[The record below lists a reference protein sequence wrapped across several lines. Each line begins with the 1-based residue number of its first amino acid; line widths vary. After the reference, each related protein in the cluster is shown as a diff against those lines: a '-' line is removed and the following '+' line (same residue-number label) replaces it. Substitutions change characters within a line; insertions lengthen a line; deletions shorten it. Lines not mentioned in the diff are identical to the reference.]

1 MRKKKKF
8 VKNSS
13 NIYKKKNLHYNSI
26 LMGGEKPSI
35 NVMLIKNSNFLLHS
49 RIFRL
54 IDFSLI

>member
-26 LMGGEKPSI
+26 LMGGEKPSL
-35 NVMLIKNSNFLLHS
+35 NVMLIKNSNFLLHFAN
-49 RIFRL
+49 I
-54 IDFSLI
+54 